1 VGFLIIEKYLFVSAD
16 VGSFAA
22 SDFQNVAD
30 LPNPIPSDLSRLTDE
45 FQWRVALSGY
55 VWRNQ
60 GLLTL
65 LYTDNVRESFD
76 ADADD
81 TRRRELRLEAQIRF

>member
-1 VGFLIIEKYLFVSAD
+1 MPKYLFLSAD
-16 VGSFAA
+16 IGGFFA
-22 SDFQNVAD
+22 SDFQNIDPAETLPTD
-30 LPNPIPSDLSRLTDE
+30 LRRLTDQ
-45 FQWRVALSGY
+45 FQWRVALHGY

-65 LYTDNVRESFD
+65 LYTDNRTES
-76 ADADD
+76 ATAGEEA